1 MNEFIEGLWEK
12 FSIYIYTIGE
22 GRRLLITEKGLHQA
36 IQTACKAQR
45 NACARVCEE
54 FDLPQNNFDRMATA
68 EITEQD
74 YE

>member
-1 MNEFIEGLWEK
+1 MNKLINRLWINDGLDLTK
-12 FSIYIYTIGE
+12 SDFT
-22 GRRLLITEKGLHQA
+22 KA
-36 IQTACKAQR
+36 IHTACQAQR
-45 NACARVCEE
+45 NACLRVCEE